1 MKGKVR
7 LMRDKDREVADAIG
21 ALLDSQRVGV
31 LGTHGSGSPYCSLV
45 GFSFEPGLER
55 LYFATTRATRKFA
68 NLSETGRVALL
79 VDNRAN
85 REEDLHEASALTAVG
100 PVREMTGKDRER
112 AASIHLARHP
122 SLGDFLESPTTALLV
137 LDVERYFLVRRFQE
151 VMVLEIAP

>member
-1 MKGKVR
+1 M
-7 LMRDKDREVADAIG
+7 LQDREREIAAAVLG
-21 ALLDSQRVGV
+21 LLETQHVGV
-31 LGTHGSGSPYCSLV
+31 LGTYGSGSPYCSLV

-55 LYFATTRATRKFA
+55 LYFATPRATRKFA

-100 PVREMTGKDRER
+100 PVRELAGPERER
-112 AASIHLARHP
+112 AAAVHKARHP
-122 SLGDFLESPTTALLV
+122 SLADFVDSPTTALLA
-137 LDVERYFLVRRFQE
+137 LDAERYFLVRRFQE

>member
-1 MKGKVR
+1 M
-7 LMRDKDREVADAIG
+7 LQDREREIAAAVRE
-21 ALLDSQRVGV
+21 LLEAQRVGV
-31 LGTHGSGSPYCSLV
+31 LGTYGLGSPYCSLV

-55 LYFATTRATRKFA
+55 LYFATTRATRKYA

-100 PVREMTGKDRER
+100 PVKEVSGPERDR
-112 AASIHLARHP
+112 AAAAYKARHP
-122 SLGDFLESPTTALLV
+122 SLADFVDSPTTALLA
-137 LDVERYFLVRRFQE
+137 LNVERYFLVRRFQE

>member
-1 MKGKVR
+1 M
-7 LMRDKDREVADAIG
+7 LQDREREIAAAVRE
-21 ALLDSQRVGV
+21 LLEAQRVGV
-31 LGTHGSGSPYCSLV
+31 LGTYGLGSPYCSLV

-55 LYFATTRATRKFA
+55 LYFANTRATRKYA

-100 PVREMTGKDRER
+100 PVKEVSGPERDR
-112 AASIHLARHP
+112 AAAAYKARHP
-122 SLGDFLESPTTALLV
+122 SLADFVDSPTTALLA
-137 LDVERYFLVRRFQE
+137 LNVERYFLVRRFQE

>member
-1 MKGKVR
+1 VR
-7 LMRDKDREVADAIG
+7 LVKDMDREIAAAVG
-21 ALLDSQRVGV
+21 ALLDTQRVGV
-31 LGTHGSGSPYCSLV
+31 LGTHGAGSPHCSLV

-79 VDNRAN
+79 VDNRTN

-100 PVREMTGKDRER
+100 PVRETTGEERER
-112 AASIHLARHP
+112 AVAVHLARHP
-122 SLGDFLESPTTALLV
+122 SLRDFVGSPTTAILV
-137 LDVERYFLVRRFQE
+137 LEVERYFLVRRFQE

>member
-1 MKGKVR
+1 VR
-7 LMRDKDREVADAIG
+7 PVKEKDREVAEAVG
-21 ALLDSQRVGV
+21 ALLAAQRVGV

-55 LYFATTRATRKFA
+55 IYFATTRATRKFA

-79 VDNRAN
+79 VDNRTN

-100 PVREMTGKDRER
+100 PVREMTGRDRDR

-122 SLGDFLESPTTALLV
+122 SLREFVESPTTALLA
-137 LDVERYFLVRRFQE
+137 LEVERYFLVRRFQE
-151 VMVLEIAP
+151 VMVLEIVP

>member
-1 MKGKVR
+1 M
-7 LMRDKDREVADAIG
+7 LQDREREIAAAVRE
-21 ALLDSQRVGV
+21 LLEAQRVGV
-31 LGTHGSGSPYCSLV
+31 LGTYGLGSPYCSLV

-55 LYFATTRATRKFA
+55 LYFATTRATRKYA

-100 PVREMTGKDRER
+100 PVKEVSGPERDR
-112 AASIHLARHP
+112 AAAAYKARHL
-122 SLGDFLESPTTALLV
+122 SLADFVDSPTTALLA
-137 LDVERYFLVRRFQE
+137 LNVERYFLVRRFQE